1 MRTRSIPAEP
11 CVRACQQAS
20 LRIDGELSE
29 LESALLAEHL
39 ERCADCRAAADGM
52 AEVAALLRAAQL
64 SEPAFPI
71 RVPPRRR
78 ASRDYALR
86 VLSTAAVAAVA
97 VTGLV
102 GLRLSAGLPPRT
114 DLASTRA
121 LMGFKEHQLGKLE
134 APPTQPRTPPGVQA
148 AERMALG
155 TPAPPRARGA
165 TPYAPTSIR
174 AREGGMQG

>member
-20 LRIDGELSE
+20 LRLDGELSE

-39 ERCADCRAAADGM
+39 ERCPDCRATAEGM
-52 AEVAALLRAAQL
+52 VEVAALLRAAQL
-64 SEPAFPI
+64 SEPAFSI

-78 ASRDYALR
+78 VARDYALQA
-86 VLSTAAVAAVA
+86 LSTAAVAAVA

-102 GLRLSAGLPPRT
+102 GLRLSAGLPPRA

-121 LMGFKEHQLGKLE
+121 LMGLKEHQLGKLE
-134 APPTQPRTPPGVQA
+134 APPARSRSARGVEA
-148 AERMALG
+148 AAGTTLG
-155 TPAPPRARGA
+155 GPAPPSARGA
-165 TPYAPTSIR
+165 IPYSLPSR
-174 AREGGMQG
+174 AGEGGTQA